1 MVSFRL
7 DRRLWGRLDPSDVIQ
22 DVFVNASKRLQDYLA
37 DPSMPFFLWLR
48 FLTCQELITL
58 HRRHLGA
65 TMRDAG
71 RDVSLN
77 DVSMDSSSAIAVKLA
92 VDQQSPSEA
101 VVRDELAEQ
110 IRAPGHSLLIAGRR
124 RGIAGTSGC
133 ATLLDTTLQRT
144 VDGLAPIG
152 GLDGTRA
159 RDARLSASSW
169 LKRRGPSSRRPRILR
184 LCPGI

>member
-65 TMRDAG
+65 AMRDAG
-71 RDVSLN
+71 RDISLN
-77 DVSMDSSSAIAVKLA
+77 DVSMDSSSAIAAKLA
-92 VDQQSPSEA
+92 ADQHSPSEA
-101 VVRDELAEQ
+101 VVREELADQ
-110 IRAPGHSLLIAGRR
+110 IRAALDQMEPIDREVLALRHFEGLSNAETAAVLDLTISAASKRYIRAAERLRAILMGMPNPPTPPG
-124 RGIAGTSGC
+124 GTP
-133 ATLLDTTLQRT
+133 
-144 VDGLAPIG
+144 V
-152 GLDGTRA
+152 
-159 RDARLSASSW
+159 
-169 LKRRGPSSRRPRILR
+169 
-184 LCPGI
+184 